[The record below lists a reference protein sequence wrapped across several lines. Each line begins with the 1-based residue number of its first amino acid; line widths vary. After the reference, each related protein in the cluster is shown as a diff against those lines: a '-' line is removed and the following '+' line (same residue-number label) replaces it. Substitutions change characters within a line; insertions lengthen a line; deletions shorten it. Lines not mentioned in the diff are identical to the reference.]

1 MHIIE
6 ASERFFNEYADRLF
20 SGEAANCRRFCAAAL
35 VGEGSECFG
44 FDDEISLDHDVD
56 AGFCL
61 ILEENAFIKYGT
73 ALKRAYNSL
82 PKEYCGI
89 KRNDASEFF
98 TARRGVFSTGGFYKS
113 LIGVEGVPQTL
124 DEWRKIPEYA
134 LATAVNG
141 KVFCD
146 SYGEFTKIRNVLS
159 GGYPKDVKLK
169 KLSARLALA
178 AQYGQY
184 NFSRS
189 CRRKEYGA
197 AALALNGFVENIVSA
212 IYLLND
218 SYMPYYKWSLRGMR
232 SLSILG
238 DSEKVLEY
246 LLCEETSEKTES
258 FKCEIIDDVARSVI
272 NALKELHLTSGN
284 WDYLEPHAV
293 SVQQKIE
300 NRELASM
307 HIMAE

>member
-6 ASERFFNEYADRLF
+6 ASERFFNEYSDRLF
-20 SGEAANCRRFCAAAL
+20 SGEAALCRPFSAAAL
-35 VGEGSECFG
+35 VGDGSECFG

-61 ILEENAFIKYGT
+61 ILEENAFKKYGT
-73 ALKRAYNSL
+73 ALKKAYNAL

-89 KRNDASEFF
+89 KRNDASAFF
-98 TARRGVFSTGGFYKS
+98 SARRGVFSTAGFYKS
-113 LIGVEGVPQTL
+113 LIGAEGVPKTL

-134 LATAVNG
+134 LASAVNG

-146 SYGEFTKIRNVLS
+146 NYGEFTKIRNELLK
-159 GGYPKDVKLK
+159 GYPKDVKLK
-169 KLSARLALA
+169 KLAARLSSA

-184 NFSRS
+184 NFPRS

-197 AALALNGFVENIVSA
+197 AALCLNGFVTNVVSA

-218 SYMPYYKWSLRGMR
+218 RYMPYYKWCLKGMKA
-232 SLSILG
+232 LPLLG
-238 DSEKVLEY
+238 DSEKVLEF
-246 LLCEETSEKTES
+246 LLCEETSEKTAS
-258 FKCEIIDDVARSVI
+258 FKAEIIEDVSRSVI
-272 NALKELHLTSGN
+272 NALKELHLTNGN

-300 NRELASM
+300 NRELLSL